1 MNNYQ
6 DYKDYGAKIMDV
18 NAAVGLMSWDQET
31 YMPDGSSDLRSR
43 QIATLSGIVHQM
55 LTSANYH
62 QLLLKLSDD
71 NTLSLDQKRNVQLSL
86 LDYTKKSKFS
96 IDFVEEMSKSVSIA
110 FQAWQAAKS
119 KNDFSLFE
127 KPLEELVKLKFKEAE
142 IKGYNGHIYNAF
154 VDDYEPGMT
163 VEILDKVFI
172 PIKEKL
178 GPLVERVLSKPCNL
192 KNFKN
197 LYEINTQW
205 DFTIELLNK
214 LGYNFNIGRQ
224 DKSSHPFSI
233 SFGPEDAR
241 ITTRIDEND
250 LTESI
255 WSTIHECGHAF
266 YEMGLKMENY
276 GIPAGEA
283 CSLSIHESQSRL
295 WENMVGRSKAFWEYM
310 FPILKSYFPEQL
322 FHVSL
327 NDFYFECNKVEK
339 GLIRTNADEITYHFH
354 VLIRYEIEKA
364 LFNKDISVK
373 DLPSTWNEL
382 YKKYLGIEVPNNK
395 MGILQD
401 VHWSHGSFGY
411 FPTYSLGSFY
421 AAQFFE
427 TAKSQIP
434 NLENHISSGNF
445 NLLLDWLRKNIHQHG
460 RIYNSEEL
468 CKKVSGEG
476 LNFNFF
482 FNYIELKYKN
492 IVKL

>member
-1 MNNYQ
+1 
-6 DYKDYGAKIMDV
+6 
-18 NAAVGLMSWDQET
+18 
-31 YMPDGSSDLRSR
+31 
-43 QIATLSGIVHQM
+43 
-55 LTSANYH
+55 
-62 QLLLKLSDD
+62 
-71 NTLSLDQKRNVQLSL
+71 
-86 LDYTKKSKFS
+86 
-96 IDFVEEMSKSVSIA
+96 
-110 FQAWQAAKS
+110 
-119 KNDFSLFE
+119 
-127 KPLEELVKLKFKEAE
+127 
-142 IKGYNGHIYNAF
+142 
-154 VDDYEPGMT
+154 
-163 VEILDKVFI
+163 
-172 PIKEKL
+172 
-178 GPLVERVLSKPCNL
+178 
-192 KNFKN
+192 
-197 LYEINTQW
+197 
-205 DFTIELLNK
+205 
-214 LGYNFNIGRQ
+214 
-224 DKSSHPFSI
+224 
-233 SFGPEDAR
+233 
-241 ITTRIDEND
+241 
-250 LTESI
+250 
-255 WSTIHECGHAF
+255 
-266 YEMGLKMENY
+266 
-276 GIPAGEA
+276 
-283 CSLSIHESQSRL
+283 
-295 WENMVGRSKAFWEYM
+295 MVGRSKAFWEYM